1 MGGGRADEGFGA
13 HPAEPVAYRVA
24 CYFAVRPPAHA
35 EIRAPEFPPR
45 MQWLNVAFL
54 RMDRLLGQSCVLVE
68 FFDTARI
75 NSHRTLPYLKG
86 WDARYRERGLRIIGV
101 HSPGYS
107 FGQDRAAV
115 ERAVDALDIE
125 YPVVLDPGFEIW
137 RTYGNQGWPGR
148 YLFDRRGLL
157 RFMHYGEG
165 GYRETEQAIQEVLE
179 ELDPDVELPEPL
191 EPVRPEDEEG
201 VLLEAQTAD
210 VSLPA
215 DRERLELVRDWLDG
229 VDYIEAADAGGAATV
244 EFTAGGAWAVLS
256 GPVEPGLYESDG
268 TVVATEPGLRL
279 HGFQFSALPPA
290 GAGLAVD

>member
-1 MGGGRADEGFGA
+1 MGGGRAGEGLGE
-13 HPAEPVAYRVA
+13 HPAEPAAYRLA
-24 CYFAVRPPAHA
+24 SYFDVRPPAGA

-45 MQWLNVAFL
+45 MQWVNVAFL
-54 RMDRLLGQSCVLVE
+54 RMDRLLGQSCVLIE

-75 NSHRTLPYLKG
+75 NSHRTLPYLQA
-86 WDARYRERGLRIIGV
+86 WDERYRDHGLRIIGV
-101 HSPGYS
+101 HTPGYS
-107 FGQDRAAV
+107 FGRDPDVV
-115 ERAVDALDIE
+115 ERAVGALGIE
-125 YPVVLDPGFEIW
+125 YPVVLDGGFEIW
-137 RTYGNQGWPGR
+137 RAYGNRGWPGR

-157 RFMHYGEG
+157 RFIHYGEG
-165 GYRETEQAIQEVLE
+165 AYRDTECAIQEALA
-179 ELDPDVELPEPL
+179 ELDPDLEAPEPL

-229 VDYIEAADAGGAATV
+229 EDYIEAADSGGAAIV

-268 TVVATEPGLRL
+268 TVVAPEPGLRL
-279 HGFQFSALPPA
+279 HGFQFVPAPPPS
-290 GAGLAVD
+290 